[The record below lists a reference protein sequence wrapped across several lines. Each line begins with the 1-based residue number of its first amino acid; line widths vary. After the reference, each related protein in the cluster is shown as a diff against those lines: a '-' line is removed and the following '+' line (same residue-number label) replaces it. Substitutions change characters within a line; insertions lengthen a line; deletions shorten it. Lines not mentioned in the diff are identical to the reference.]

1 MEISV
6 KSGGAEK
13 QRTQCLVILAGKTQQ
28 NSAFIAADKA
38 AGNLLSKLLK
48 RGDLKQAPGQTLLI
62 PSTNGI
68 QAERILLVATGKEA
82 LTAKTTIKVIAGI
95 VSAVNRSAVSSAVIS
110 LDGLEPEDRSPA
122 WAVSQLSQSLELS
135 GYRFEQFKSQ
145 KDNKDGKDVTLNKVT
160 LQLTA
165 RKALADIEKAAVIGR
180 AIGFGV
186 NQARDLGNLPG
197 NECTPSYLAKEA
209 ESLARQNTK
218 LSTKVLGEKEMK
230 KLGMDSFLSV
240 AKGSAE
246 EGKLIIMEYKG
257 GKRGKKPIVLLGKG
271 VTFDSGGISLKSGAA
286 MDEMKFD
293 MCGAASV
300 LGAMHTIVT
309 LKLPINVIG
318 MIASAE
324 NMPSGHASKP
334 GDIVTSLSGQTI
346 EILNTDAEGRL
357 VLCDALTYAERFDP
371 RAVVD
376 IATLTGACIV
386 ALGGHISG
394 LLSNNDDLAE
404 QLLAAGKQAEDPVW
418 RMPMDETYDKML
430 DSNFADMANIG
441 GRSAGTITAG
451 CFLARYAKS
460 FSWAHLD
467 IAGTAWKSGKKKGST
482 GRPVP
487 LLIQFLLDQIV
498 RDAATQATASPSAA
512 TKKAV
517 SKKRATKTVATQKTS
532 ARKKTAS
539 RKK

>member
-6 KSGGAEK
+6 KIGAADK

-28 NSAFIAADKA
+28 NTAFIAVDKA
-38 AGNLLSKLLK
+38 TGNLLSKLLK
-48 RGDLKQAPGQTLLI
+48 RGDLKQTPGQTLLI
-62 PSTNGI
+62 PSIDGV
-68 QAERILLVATGKEA
+68 QAERILLVATGKET
-82 LTAKTTIKVIAGI
+82 LTAKTAIKVIAGI
-95 VSAVNRSAVSSAVIS
+95 VTAVKLSAVSNAVVS

-122 WAVSQLSQSLELS
+122 WAASQLSQSLELS
-135 GYRFEQFKSQ
+135 SYRFEQFKSQ
-145 KDNKDGKDVTLNKVT
+145 KDNKDDKDVTLNKVT
-160 LQLTA
+160 LQLTV
-165 RKALADIEKAAVIGR
+165 RKELVDIEKAAITGR
-180 AIGFGV
+180 AIGFGM
-186 NQARDLGNLPG
+186 NQARNLGDLPG
-197 NECTPSYLAKEA
+197 NECTPSHLAKEA
-209 ESLARQNTK
+209 ENLARQNTK

-230 KLGMDSFLSV
+230 KLGMGSFLSV
-240 AKGSAE
+240 TKGSAE
-246 EGKLIIMEYKG
+246 EGKLITMEYKG
-257 GKRGKKPIVLLGKG
+257 GKRGEQPIVLLGKG
-271 VTFDSGGISLKSGAA
+271 VTFDSGGISLKPGAA

-309 LKLPINVIG
+309 LKLPINVVG

-357 VLCDALTYAERFDP
+357 VLCDALTYAERFKP

-386 ALGGHISG
+386 ALGAHISG

-404 QLLAAGKQAEDPVW
+404 QLLAAGQQAEDPAW

-441 GRSAGTITAG
+441 GRPAGTITAG

-467 IAGTAWKSGKKKGST
+467 IAGTAWNSGKKKGST

-487 LLIQFLLDQIV
+487 LLVQFLLDQIAH
-498 RDAATQATASPSAA
+498 DAAN
-512 TKKAV
+512 
-517 SKKRATKTVATQKTS
+517 TVTMQKTS

-539 RKK
+539 RKT